1 MVEILF
7 ENDDLIAV
15 NKPEGIATIPERTKD
30 SHSLIDMLRSG
41 AGTRLYVVHRLDKEV
56 SGILLVAKNAGTH
69 RFLNEAFGERR
80 VGKSYRALVHGR
92 LTAPE
97 GIVDRPIRQFGSG
110 RMGVDDARGK
120 PSATAF
126 TVLERF
132 AGYTELH
139 AFPRTGRRHQIRVHL
154 YSIGHPIV
162 GDRRYGASV
171 APAGTPR
178 LMLHAETISLEL
190 PSGQELTIR
199 SPLPESYRE
208 ALRALLAG
216 ETTGPISLD
225 PAPNDPQPTSPQ

>member
-56 SGILLVAKNAGTH
+56 SGVLLVAKNAGTH

-110 RMGVDDARGK
+110 RMGVDDARG
-120 PSATAF
+120 
-126 TVLERF
+126 
-132 AGYTELH
+132 
-139 AFPRTGRRHQIRVHL
+139 
-154 YSIGHPIV
+154 
-162 GDRRYGASV
+162 
-171 APAGTPR
+171 
-178 LMLHAETISLEL
+178 
-190 PSGQELTIR
+190 SGCDDQ
-199 SPLPESYRE
+199 
-208 ALRALLAG
+208 
-216 ETTGPISLD
+216 
-225 PAPNDPQPTSPQ
+225 QW